1 MPQRQ
6 PEEPPE
12 ASVQEQKKDGLVVA
26 SSMMPDI
33 PMMEPQKTSG
43 SSIPDTPTYMNQSK
57 QQTTT
62 ATNTSG
68 STVSPNAPSNGT
80 VASTSAGATGMATT
94 ASNVNDAA
102 SLMARVE
109 ENTRKTYEVL
119 AQHLPNLDAMTK
131 ILTAILAASVNGR
144 GSGLSGG
151 GTNTVGELSSILAV
165 GK

>member
-1 MPQRQ
+1 
-6 PEEPPE
+6 
-12 ASVQEQKKDGLVVA
+12 
-26 SSMMPDI
+26 
-33 PMMEPQKTSG
+33 
-43 SSIPDTPTYMNQSK
+43 
-57 QQTTT
+57 
-62 ATNTSG
+62 
-68 STVSPNAPSNGT
+68 
-80 VASTSAGATGMATT
+80 MATT